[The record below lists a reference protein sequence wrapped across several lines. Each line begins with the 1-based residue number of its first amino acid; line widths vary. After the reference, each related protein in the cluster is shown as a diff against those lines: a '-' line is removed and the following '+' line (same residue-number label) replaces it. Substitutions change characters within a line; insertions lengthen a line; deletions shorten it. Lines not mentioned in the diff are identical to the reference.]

1 LTLYPS
7 PVPSSP
13 VRIAVAL
20 GLASS
25 LLLLFGCSN
34 DKPAETTPPASPAP
48 TATTAR
54 PSESPKPTP
63 KPKPVKA
70 SDNFDKV
77 SVTGGFGEPPKVKV
91 DSPWAIDKTRT
102 KVLQAG
108 KGPVVGEGQ
117 GVEVNYYGVNGR
129 TGKKFDES
137 FSRGQPIAFS
147 LAQVVPGFSKGLV
160 GQRQG
165 SRVLIAMPGKDGY
178 DPMGG
183 NPQAGIEVGDTLL
196 FVVDLVDVQLAGP
209 KGSTVQP
216 KAGLPTV
223 ADKGG
228 RPEITIPE
236 AAPPSTLQVQP
247 LIKGKGK
254 KVGANDTITFN
265 YLWVRWSDGKVLEET
280 YSGKPATTE
289 LSGLLPGMAKG
300 LSGQTVGS
308 RVLLVI
314 PPADGYPEGNATPS
328 IKPGE
333 TLVMVVD
340 LLFTQSQ

>member
-1 LTLYPS
+1 M
-7 PVPSSP
+7 
-13 VRIAVAL
+13 
-20 GLASS
+20 
-25 LLLLFGCSN
+25 
-34 DKPAETTPPASPAP
+34 
-48 TATTAR
+48 
-54 PSESPKPTP
+54 
-63 KPKPVKA
+63 KA

-77 SVTGGFGEPPKVKV
+77 SVSGSFGKAPKVKV

-102 KVLQAG
+102 KVLDAG
-108 KGPVVGEGQ
+108 NGPVVGEGQ
-117 GVEVNYYGVNGR
+117 SVEVNYYGVNGR
-129 TGKKFDES
+129 TGKTFDES

-183 NPQAGIEVGDTLL
+183 NPQAGIEVGDTLI
-196 FVVDLVDVQLAGP
+196 FVVDVVGGQLSGP
-209 KGSTVQP
+209 EGTTVQP

-223 ADKGG
+223 TENSGK
-228 RPEITIPE
+228 PEITIPE
-236 AAPPSTLQVQP
+236 SAPPTALDVQP

-265 YLWVRWSDGKVLEET
+265 YLWVRWSDGKVLEQT
-280 YSGKPATTE
+280 YGGQPASTE

-300 LSGQTVGS
+300 LAGQTVGS

-314 PPADGYPEGNATPS
+314 PPADGYPDGNATPS
-328 IKPGE
+328 VKPGE
-333 TLVMVVD
+333 TLVILVD
-340 LLFTQSQ
+340 LLFAQGQ

>member
-1 LTLYPS
+1 MP
-7 PVPSSP
+7 
-13 VRIAVAL
+13 
-20 GLASS
+20 
-25 LLLLFGCSN
+25 
-34 DKPAETTPPASPAP
+34 TPTSASPS
-48 TATTAR
+48 AR
-54 PSESPKPTP
+54 PTPTPTP
-63 KPKPVKA
+63 KPIKA

-77 SVTGGFGEPPKVKV
+77 TATGSYGQTPNVKV
-91 DSPWAIDKTRT
+91 DTPWAIDKTRT
-102 KVLQAG
+102 KVLHASN
-108 KGPVVGEGQ
+108 GPVISEGQ
-117 GVEVNYYGVNGR
+117 GVQVNYYGVNGR

-137 FSRGQPIAFS
+137 FSSGQPVAFS

-160 GQRQG
+160 GQHKG
-165 SRVLIAMPGKDGY
+165 SRVLIAMPGQDGY

-183 NPQAGIEVGDTLL
+183 NPQAGIEVGDTLI

-209 KGSTVQP
+209 EGTSVQP

-228 RPEITIPE
+228 RPVITIPE
-236 AAPPSTLQVQP
+236 SEPPSTLQVQP

-265 YLWVRWSDGKVLEET
+265 YLWVRWSDGKVLEES
-280 YSGKPATTE
+280 YSSEPAVSP
-289 LSGLLPGMAKG
+289 LSGLLPGMVKS
-300 LSGQTVGS
+300 LTGQTVGS

-314 PPADGYPEGNATPS
+314 PPTDGYPDGNATPS

-340 LLFTQSQ
+340 LLFTQGQ

>member
-1 LTLYPS
+1 M
-7 PVPSSP
+7 V
-13 VRIAVAL
+13 L

-25 LLLLFGCSN
+25 LLLLFGCSK
-34 DKPAETTPPASPAP
+34 DKPAADAASPSPAATP
-48 TATTAR
+48 TSAS
-54 PSESPKPTP
+54 PSPSSSSASPTP
-63 KPKPVKA
+63 KPKPIKA

-77 SVTGGFGEPPKVKV
+77 SVTGAFGEAPKVKV

-108 KGPVVGEGQ
+108 KGPVVGEAQ
-117 GVEVNYYGVNGR
+117 SVEVNYYGVNGR

-137 FSRGQPIAFS
+137 FTRGQPIGFS

-165 SRVLIAMPGKDGY
+165 SRVVIAMPGKDGY
-178 DPMGG
+178 DQMGG
-183 NPQAGIEVGDTLL
+183 NPQAGIEVGDTLI
-196 FVVDLVDVQLAGP
+196 FVVDLVGVQLPGP
-209 KGSTVQP
+209 EGTAVQP

-223 ADKGG
+223 TEKAGK
-228 RPEITIPE
+228 PEITIPE
-236 AAPPSTLQVQP
+236 SAPPTSLEAQP

-265 YLWVRWSDGKVLEET
+265 YLWARWSDGKVLEET
-280 YSGKPATTE
+280 YGGEPATAE

-300 LSGQTVGS
+300 LAGQTVGS

-314 PPADGYPEGNATPS
+314 PPADGYPDGNATPS

-333 TLVMVVD
+333 TLVIVVD

>member
-1 LTLYPS
+1 
-7 PVPSSP
+7 VPSSS
-13 VRIAVAL
+13 VRVAVAL

-25 LLLLFGCSN
+25 LLLLVGCSKDN
-34 DKPAETTPPASPAP
+34 AAETTPAASPSATP
-48 TATTAR
+48 TTASPSASPSATT
-54 PSESPKPTP
+54 TP
-63 KPKPVKA
+63 KPKSIKA

-77 SVTGGFGEPPKVKV
+77 SVTGRYGEAPKVKV

-108 KGPVVGEGQ
+108 KGPVVGERQ
-117 GVEVNYYGVNGR
+117 SVEVNYYGVNGR

-165 SRVLIAMPGKDGY
+165 SRVVLAMPGKDGY
-178 DPMGG
+178 DAMGG
-183 NPQAGIEVGDTLL
+183 NPQAGIEVGDTLI

-209 KGSTVQP
+209 EGTTVQP
-216 KAGLPTV
+216 KTGLPTV
-223 ADKGG
+223 TDKGG
-228 RPEITIPE
+228 KPEITIPE
-236 AAPPSTLQVQP
+236 SAPPAALEVQP

-254 KVGANDTITFN
+254 KVGPNDTITFN
-265 YLWVRWSDGKVLEET
+265 YVWVRWSDGKVLEET
-280 YSGKPATTE
+280 YGGKPASTE

-300 LSGQTVGS
+300 LKGQTVGS

-333 TLVMVVD
+333 TLVIVVD

>member
-1 LTLYPS
+1 
-7 PVPSSP
+7 V
-13 VRIAVAL
+13 VL

-25 LLLLFGCSN
+25 LLLFFGCSK
-34 DKPAETTPPASPAP
+34 DKPAADAASPSPAATP
-48 TATTAR
+48 TSAS
-54 PSESPKPTP
+54 PSPSSSSASPTP
-63 KPKPVKA
+63 KPKSIKA

-77 SVTGGFGEPPKVKV
+77 SVTGAFGEAPKVKV

-117 GVEVNYYGVNGR
+117 SVEVNYYGVNGR

-137 FSRGQPIAFS
+137 FTRGQPIGFS
-147 LAQVVPGFSKGLV
+147 LAQVVPGFSKGLT

-165 SRVLIAMPGKDGY
+165 SRVVIVMPGKDGY
-178 DPMGG
+178 DQMGG
-183 NPQAGIEVGDTLL
+183 NPQAGIEVGDTLI
-196 FVVDLVDVQLAGP
+196 FVVDLVGVQLAGP
-209 KGSTVQP
+209 EGTAVQP

-223 ADKGG
+223 TEKDGK
-228 RPEITIPE
+228 PKITIPE
-236 AAPPSTLQVQP
+236 SAPPTSLEAQP

-265 YLWVRWSDGKVLEET
+265 YLWARWSDGKVLEET
-280 YSGKPATTE
+280 YGGEPATTQ

-300 LSGQTVGS
+300 LAGQTVGS

-314 PPADGYPEGNATPS
+314 PPADGYPDGNATPS

-333 TLVMVVD
+333 TLVIVVD

>member
-1 LTLYPS
+1 
-7 PVPSSP
+7 VPSSP
-13 VRIAVAL
+13 VRVAVVL

-25 LLLLFGCSN
+25 LLFLFGCSK
-34 DKPAETTPPASPAP
+34 DKPAADAASPSPAP
-48 TATTAR
+48 TPTTAT
-54 PSESPKPTP
+54 PSTSPTP
-63 KPKPVKA
+63 TATPKSKSVKA

-77 SVTGGFGEPPKVKV
+77 TVTGSYGKAPKVKV

-102 KVLQAG
+102 KVLQTG
-108 KGPVVGEGQ
+108 NGPVVGEGQ
-117 GVEVNYYGVNGR
+117 SVEVNYYGVNGR
-129 TGKKFDES
+129 TGKTFDES

-183 NPQAGIEVGDTLL
+183 NPQAGIEVGDTLI
-196 FVVDLVDVQLAGP
+196 FVVDVVGGQLSGP
-209 KGSTVQP
+209 KGTTVQP

-223 ADKGG
+223 TEKGG
-228 RPEITIPE
+228 KPEITIPE
-236 AAPPSTLQVQP
+236 SAPPTALEVQP

-265 YLWVRWSDGKVLEET
+265 YLWVRWSDGKVLEQT
-280 YSGKPATTE
+280 YGGQPASAE

-300 LSGQTVGS
+300 LEGQPVGS

-314 PPADGYPEGNATPS
+314 PPADGYPDGNATPS
-328 IKPGE
+328 VKPGE
-333 TLVMVVD
+333 TLVILVD
-340 LLFTQSQ
+340 LLFAQGQ